1 MSISHKHPDTIIHS
15 DWFSKD
21 ACINSIP
28 QPACISVNNP
38 NIFSDTLPNIF
49 IQVEPNII
57 KNHTPYLLK
66 NYSKYHTIYTF
77 CKEVLE
83 KCPNSR
89 FFMVCSS
96 WIAPEYYNNID
107 ISKKTYK
114 ISTLAGSKCI
124 NNAMGHIFR
133 QDIYNNQSVCNEY
146 PITFFRSAVQH
157 PHLKDYGNNPFIAEK
172 EDLFDSFQFAI
183 IIENTKETNSFSE
196 KLIDCLVT
204 KTIPIYYGC
213 ANIHQFFDTTGWIIL
228 ESSSIKELQTKLRL
242 LDNTYY
248 NKYSATIE
256 KNYATALQRTS
267 IYTNLNNS
275 LSNEEYHKQYMC

>member
-1 MSISHKHPDTIIHS
+1 MSISHNYPDTIIHS
-15 DWFSKD
+15 DWFPKD
-21 ACINSIP
+21 MYIDTIP
-28 QPACISVNNP
+28 QPACISVNTSNT
-38 NIFSDTLPNIF
+38 FSDTLPNVF

-57 KNHTPYLLK
+57 INHTPYLLT
-66 NYSKYHTIYTF
+66 NYEKYHTIFTF
-77 CKEVLE
+77 CKVVLN

-96 WIAPEYYNNID
+96 WIKPEYYKNID
-107 ISKKTYK
+107 VSRKTYK
-114 ISTLAGSKCI
+114 ISTLAGSKCY
-124 NNAMGHIFR
+124 NNSAGHIFR
-133 QDIYNNQSVCNEY
+133 QDIHNNQGLFKEY

-157 PHLKDYGNNPFIAEK
+157 PHLRDYGNNPFIVDK

-196 KLIDCLVT
+196 KLIDCLIT

-213 ANIHQFFDTTGWIIL
+213 ANIEQFFDTTGWIIL
-228 ESSSIKELQTKLRL
+228 ETSSTKELQTKLQL

-256 KNYATALQRTS
+256 KNYITALQRTS

-275 LSNEEYHKQYMC
+275 LSNEEYHKQYTS